1 VSKKNE
7 VPFFGVHWFNDIKGY
22 ALGPPFLEP
31 TGSMTSRGIPWGLH
45 FLEPTGSMLYLFVF
59 VMFFFIFFDFL
70 SLFQIFPNSSV
81 PLAQRCSKVLKGALD
96 SKKF

>member
-1 VSKKNE
+1 MFYSLE
-7 VPFFGVHWFNDIKGY
+7 FTGSMTSRGMPWGLH
-22 ALGPPFLEP
+22 FLEP

-59 VMFFFIFFDFL
+59 CYVFFFLFFFIFFW

-81 PLAQRCSKVLKGALD
+81 PLAKKCSKVLKGALD
-96 SKKF
+96 PKKF